1 MFMDYN
7 YKCSNIENTTNNM
20 KKNVEFY
27 IMVRYC
33 IKIIDNIYK
42 ILVRSNLKKQ
52 KQIKISPY
60 TVALS
65 VILSQLTY

>member
-1 MFMDYN
+1 
-7 YKCSNIENTTNNM
+7 M

-42 ILVRSNLKKQ
+42 ILVHSNSKKQ

-65 VILSQLTY
+65 VILSPLTY